1 MWPCIPGEGAAASSS
16 LVNLLLDGNPMEI
29 LEVKALAI
37 PDLRVIRFGRFCDSR
52 GYFTEPYRRGDL
64 DKHPQ
69 TAFFKGLSI
78 VQANESWSRAGTIRG
93 LHFQWNPYMG
103 KLVRTLSGQM
113 VDLALDIRKGSPT
126 CGKIVAYDMPA
137 APDRKFDEWIWVPPG
152 FAHGNYFP
160 QATQIEYLCS
170 GEYSPGCE
178 GCVSPFAPDL
188 DWSLASADLAKD
200 FRALLQN
207 HPVVSDKD
215 RNAMSF
221 AEWMKDA
228 RSNNFQYTTARDE
241 PR

>member
-1 MWPCIPGEGAAASSS
+1 
-16 LVNLLLDGNPMEI
+16 MEI

-37 PDLRVIRFGRFCDSR
+37 PDLRVIRFGRFRDSR

-160 QATQIEYLCS
+160 HQAARAAFHRLLPIWTGRLPQPI
-170 GEYSPGCE
+170 SPRISVPSCRITR
-178 GCVSPFAPDL
+178 
-188 DWSLASADLAKD
+188 W
-200 FRALLQN
+200 
-207 HPVVSDKD
+207 
-215 RNAMSF
+215 
-221 AEWMKDA
+221 
-228 RSNNFQYTTARDE
+228 
-241 PR
+241 